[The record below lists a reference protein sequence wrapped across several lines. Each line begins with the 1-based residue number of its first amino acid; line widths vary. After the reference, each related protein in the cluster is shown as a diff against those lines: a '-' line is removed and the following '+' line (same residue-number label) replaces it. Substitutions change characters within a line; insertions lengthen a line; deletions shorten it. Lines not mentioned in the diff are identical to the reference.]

1 MAKVLAK
8 NKELLLY
15 PVLLVFKKLDIVNAL
30 LKLFV
35 VLLLKCINIEDEKV
49 AVVTADPGKTL
60 MHSATE

>member
-49 AVVTADPGKTL
+49 AVVTADPGKTF

>member
-49 AVVTADPGKTL
+49 AVVTANPGKTL

>member
-15 PVLLVFKKLDIVNAL
+15 PVLLVFEELDIVNAL

>member
-15 PVLLVFKKLDIVNAL
+15 TVLLVFKKLDIVNAL

>member
-1 MAKVLAK
+1 MAKVLTK

-15 PVLLVFKKLDIVNAL
+15 PVLLVFEELDIINAL